1 MRMLGWSRRAGH
13 GRWPRV
19 VAGFAIVALASIVL
33 AGCGGSSSAKPED
46 TVKRPSANPPAF
58 HQTEYDTETTWEQK
72 VSDAKVGGYL
82 QSVWTD
88 PGGPEFKL
96 VIDSR
101 PSEGEDSPLA
111 AAELARTKASGM
123 TGYHERMFKKTT
135 FFGGPTGI
143 YYAYNVGEEFV
154 IGIFLAECGTSVYL
168 HGTAPPTAVS
178 DFSYFYKT
186 VASRVKPVCNE

>member
-1 MRMLGWSRRAGH
+1 MNRI
-13 GRWPRV
+13 RV
-19 VAGFAIVALASIVL
+19 TGCAIVALASIAL

-46 TVKRPSANPPAF
+46 TVKRPSANPPVF

-88 PGGPEFKL
+88 PGGPEYKL

-101 PSEGEDSPLA
+101 PSEGEDSPLP
-111 AAELARTKASGM
+111 AAEQARTKASGM
-123 TGYHERMFKKTT
+123 AGYKERHFKETT
-135 FFGGPTGI
+135 FFRGPTGI
-143 YYAYNVGEEFV
+143 YYVYSLGEEIV
-154 IGIFLAECGTSVYL
+154 VSIFLAECGTSIYL
-168 HGTAPPTAVS
+168 HGTASPLAVS

-186 VASRVKPVCNE
+186 VASRIKPVCNE